1 MVNLVFEIQKVS
13 FQAILVG
20 KYILLSFRQKR
31 NSSIRFKFE
40 EEYIFF
46 VKLAYID
53 IKINI

>member
-20 KYILLSFRQKR
+20 KYILLS
-31 NSSIRFKFE
+31 SSIRFKFE